1 MGTYYAGIVNSGY
14 SGELYHHGIAG
25 QKWGVR
31 RYQNSD
37 GSLTEAGRKR
47 YGSSLGS
54 TNKSN
59 EGILRRIATGDHPLG
74 TKWFADKREAGLE
87 KRIDKRK
94 QAGKNTEYLEKM
106 YEAQKQQNID
116 RDKYLSNTSTG
127 KLVAQDLLMGNIG
140 AHLYRNARARGEDR
154 AHAIAAPVIGAT
166 LNPGL
171 GIAYGM
177 ASSSQ
182 KYGAP
187 AAGIGKKDRYTKSND
202 ITKDSKGFEKKFE
215 RYNRLQGTKSLLGGD
230 HTKDEGA
237 KVLKEYHD
245 EINKN
250 RSKLK
255 NIAATNGKDAYKN
268 SVSKTS
274 SKFIDK
280 YAKAVLKDMGYEVND
295 KTVGWLVKQPWFGM
309 RGANDIVF

>member
-14 SGELYHHGIAG
+14 SDELYHHGIAG

-31 RYQNSD
+31 RFQNSD

-59 EGILRRIATGDHPLG
+59 D
-74 TKWFADKREAGLE
+74 F
-87 KRIDKRK
+87 
-94 QAGKNTEYLEKM
+94 
-106 YEAQKQQNID
+106 
-116 RDKYLSNTSTG
+116 
-127 KLVAQDLLMGNIG
+127 
-140 AHLYRNARARGEDR
+140 
-154 AHAIAAPVIGAT
+154 
-166 LNPGL
+166 
-171 GIAYGM
+171 
-177 ASSSQ
+177 
-182 KYGAP
+182 
-187 AAGIGKKDRYTKSND
+187 
-202 ITKDSKGFEKKFE
+202 TKDSKGFEKKFE

-245 EINKN
+245 VINKN

-255 NIAATNGKDAYKN
+255 NIAATKGKDAYKN
-268 SVSKTS
+268 SVSEIS

-309 RGANDIVF
+309 RGANNIVF